1 MSVKSRVD
9 KLERAAG
16 LVGGETCICPINFEV
31 RYYDDAADRSADER
45 PPEVCGACGREKNLL
60 CVVYVESRRAA

>member
-31 RYYDDAADRSADER
+31 RYYADETENDADER
-45 PPEVCGACGREKNLL
+45 PPEVCGACGREKNLIR
-60 CVVYVESRRAA
+60 VVYVESRRAA